1 MEITLSVV
9 GPLVAALVVFLAMLS
24 IVYRSI
30 RNGISPMPSSGAVR
44 RVAARELGLL
54 LPAADGNGQPG
65 VIVEAG
71 SGWGNLACALAP
83 YAGGRPIIGV
93 ENSLLPL
100 VVSRLAL
107 GLKRLGK
114 SGRSEGRKNGR
125 RGNGSRNG
133 KRDGKRRLGRGSVSY
148 AGGET
153 SAREQTSAPGT
164 SISYVRGDLYA
175 YPYETA
181 DAVVCYLYPGAMQR
195 LDPLLAAKLRP
206 GAAVISLCFALPNWT
221 PVRTV
226 VCSDLYRT
234 KVYVYRAGGE
244 EGGGIN
250 VRV

>member
-1 MEITLSVV
+1 MEITLYE
-9 GPLVAALVVFLAMLS
+9 LVLLGAALVVFLAMLS
-24 IVYRSI
+24 IVYRSL
-30 RNGISPMPSSGAVR
+30 RNGISPMPASAAVR
-44 RVAARELGLL
+44 RVAARELASLL
-54 LPAADGNGQPG
+54 AADGNGRQG

-114 SGRSEGRKNGR
+114 SGRSEGKKNGR
-125 RGNGSRNG
+125 RGSGR
-133 KRDGKRRLGRGSVSY
+133 RDGKRRLRKDSVSC
-148 AGGET
+148 AGGAT

-181 DAVVCYLYPGAMQR
+181 DAVVCYLYPGAMKR

-234 KVYVYRAGGE
+234 KVYVYRVGSEESGGVD
-244 EGGGIN
+244 